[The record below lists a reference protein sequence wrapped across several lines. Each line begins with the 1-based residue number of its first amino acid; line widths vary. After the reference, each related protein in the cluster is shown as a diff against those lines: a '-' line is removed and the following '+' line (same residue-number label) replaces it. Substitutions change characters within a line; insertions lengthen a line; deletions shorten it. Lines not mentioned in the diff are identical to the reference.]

1 MAAQMLRTFWSTVD
15 VLSNALRSA
24 NLHSKCKKCILREK
38 TEDVRKAVTGR
49 LANWVILSLARGDE
63 VT

>member
-1 MAAQMLRTFWSTVD
+1 M
-15 VLSNALRSA
+15 
-24 NLHSKCKKCILREK
+24 KKCILREK

-49 LANWVILSLARGDE
+49 LANWVILSLARGDD